1 MRGGDFTV
9 AAAIDMSHWDVQV
22 YACKIKNNMEFA
34 MTMQPLPLEIDAHGL
49 NNIQSGNLTTA
60 YIDVRMPWE
69 VAQAPAGESVN
80 VPLNQLPQHLGELPK
95 NVDHLVIICAHGHR
109 SLMATQ
115 WLRQNGFVTAQSLA
129 GGMASWR
136 RFEEMAA

>member
-1 MRGGDFTV
+1 
-9 AAAIDMSHWDVQV
+9 
-22 YACKIKNNMEFA
+22 
-34 MTMQPLPLEIDAHGL
+34 MTQMLPLEIDAHGL
-49 NNIQSGNLTTA
+49 HQVHSDKHATA

-69 VAQAPAGESVN
+69 VAQAPAGDSLN
-80 VPLNQLPQHLGELPK
+80 IPLNQLPQNLDQLPRD
-95 NVDHLVIICAHGHR
+95 VDHLVIICAHGQR

-115 WLRQNGFVTAQSLA
+115 WLRQNGFAVAQSLM

>member
-1 MRGGDFTV
+1 MLRCGPGMISWAVVNDLCV
-9 AAAIDMSHWDVQV
+9 NLINGV
-22 YACKIKNNMEFA
+22 NNL
-34 MTMQPLPLEIDAHGL
+34 TQILPLEIDAHGL
-49 NNIQSGNLTTA
+49 HKVHTEERTTA

-80 VPLNQLPQHLGELPK
+80 IPMNQLPQNLSQLPQG
-95 NVDHLVIICAHGHR
+95 VDHLIIICAHGQR

-115 WLRQNGFVTAQSLA
+115 WLRENGFATAQSLM

-136 RFEEMAA
+136 RFEEMAT